1 MSTHAERRRDAL
13 DVLRILTGGD
23 DPEHRVHAM
32 EERHG
37 ALGTYAMDHVLGNLW
52 SRPHLSRR
60 DRSLVV
66 ITVLSATPGSKRE
79 LAAHTEGGL
88 NHGLRRPEI
97 LELVLQVA
105 AYAGFPV
112 ALQATRV
119 VERTFARIDGER
131 APAER
136 TGASHI
142 DDSDRW
148 VAAARTLAGMTGGQ
162 LAIDPLQ
169 ARSARIDELGGVGE
183 VSFDFVLGELWA
195 RTALN
200 RRDRSMAT
208 VTVLALLGE
217 HEELAEHLKAARHHG
232 CTRAE
237 LEEVMVQLTA
247 YGGLARATGGM
258 RVARRVWA
266 ELDAAPHD

>member
-13 DVLRILTGGD
+13 DVLRTLTGSD
-23 DPEHRVHAM
+23 VPEREVDAI
-32 EERHG
+32 EQRHG
-37 ALGTYAMDHVLGNLW
+37 ALGTFAMDHVLGNLW
-52 SRPHLSRR
+52 ARPHLSRR

-66 ITVLSATPGSKRE
+66 VTALSATPGTKRE
-79 LAAHTEGGL
+79 LATHTEAGL

-112 ALQATRV
+112 AFQATRV
-119 VERTFARIDGER
+119 VERTFARLDR
-131 APAER
+131 SSAPAAR
-136 TGASHI
+136 TGAPPI
-142 DDSDRW
+142 DDADRW

-162 LAIDPLQ
+162 LPIDPLQ
-169 ARSARIDELGGVGE
+169 ARSAMIDEQGGVGE
-183 VSFDFVLGELWA
+183 VTFDFVLGELWA

-208 VTVLALLGE
+208 VTVLAMLRE
-217 HEELAEHLKAARHHG
+217 HDELAEHIKAARHHG
-232 CTRAE
+232 CTRSE

-258 RVARRVWA
+258 RVARRVWT
-266 ELDAAPHD
+266 ELDAADG